1 MMLMLM
7 LMLVMM
13 LVLVPVLPLRAS
25 ICLSRGINVG
35 LASACMI

>member
-1 MMLMLM
+1 MMQMLMLM

-25 ICLSRGINVG
+25 ICFTREIT
-35 LASACMI
+35 ADWPSAA